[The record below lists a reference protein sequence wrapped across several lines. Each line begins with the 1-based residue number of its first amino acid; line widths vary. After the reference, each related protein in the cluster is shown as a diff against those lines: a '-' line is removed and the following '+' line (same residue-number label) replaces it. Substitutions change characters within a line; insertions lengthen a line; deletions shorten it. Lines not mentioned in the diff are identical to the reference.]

1 MVKKFSKIGVC
12 MVFVLSMILPQAAV
26 SKAKTA
32 NPYTGKKYVYCSNYK
47 DGIELYGKDGSKK
60 KKYTLIKKEYSM
72 REIYKTKSYIYYYK
86 VNRKDSS
93 TGYVWQVPLNQKTGK
108 LKVKKKKKLFYV
120 NEWREFLYATDKK
133 IVYRINN
140 SIVSY
145 NKKTKQKTSLTGKP
159 VYYSSINVAKDASGL
174 TAKIGNCIYYSRF
187 KSYYKKIDEAFYQL
201 NLSTGKRKKIVNKA
215 SQYESKRYRYD
226 EHEKLDTQVG
236 ISGKKLYV
244 PTEKWIICY
253 DMAKKKKTNLISM
266 DVLMQCVKEK
276 FSTDAFHS
284 MHIDKFYFIGNT
296 MYLQLAV
303 DYQYKIG
310 AYQEISYDRNY
321 VVVSLNK
328 KTGKSITYE
337 EELSSFLKNYGNG
350 YNDGNQCGMHN
361 WTVRTGMILDVTQN
375 GTWIGEFVNEKG
387 ELFYYSYNKNT
398 KVTKLYSSKK
408 AKVRLMQQG
417 LMMKRMCDLY
427 ADGNLRFIV
436 TIVRCRFLCIT
447 ENKKSAN
454 EHLTQTNST
463 TSDIEY
469 IYKR

>member
-1 MVKKFSKIGVC
+1 MMKKISKIGVC
-12 MVFVLSMILPQAAV
+12 MVFVLSTILPQAAV

-86 VNRKDSS
+86 VNQKDSS
-93 TGYVWQVPLNQKTGK
+93 TGYVWQVPLSQKNGK

-120 NEWREFLYATDKK
+120 YEWREFLYATDKK
-133 IVYRINN
+133 VVYRINN

-145 NKKTKQKTSLTGKP
+145 NKKTKQKKSLTGKP

-187 KSYYKKIDEAFYQL
+187 KSCYKKIDEAFYQL

-226 EHEKLDTQVG
+226 DHEKLDTQVG
-236 ISGKKLYV
+236 VSGKKLYV
-244 PTEKWIICY
+244 PTEKWIVCY
-253 DMAKKKKTNLISM
+253 DTAKKKKTNLISM
-266 DVLMQCVKEK
+266 DVLTQCVKEK

-337 EELSSFLKNYGNG
+337 EELSSFLKDYGNG
-350 YNDGNQCGMHN
+350 YNDGNISQRH
-361 WTVRTGMILDVTQN
+361 I
-375 GTWIGEFVNEKG
+375 
-387 ELFYYSYNKNT
+387 
-398 KVTKLYSSKK
+398 KL
-408 AKVRLMQQG
+408 G
-417 LMMKRMCDLY
+417 
-427 ADGNLRFIV
+427 
-436 TIVRCRFLCIT
+436 
-447 ENKKSAN
+447 
-454 EHLTQTNST
+454 
-463 TSDIEY
+463 
-469 IYKR
+469 